1 MELGVVSFDEQK
13 KKKTPKILGH
23 RQERQAQKEPR
34 SVVSQVSLG
43 ARRDVWGERDE
54 GCKNLKGIGDD
65 METILHLMDRF
76 HKHF

>member
-1 MELGVVSFDEQK
+1 MSKRRK
-13 KKKTPKILGH
+13 KAPKILGY
-23 RQERQAQKEPR
+23 RQERQAQKEPC

-54 GCKNLKGIGDD
+54 GCKSLKGIGGD
-65 METILHLMDRF
+65 METILHLMYRF